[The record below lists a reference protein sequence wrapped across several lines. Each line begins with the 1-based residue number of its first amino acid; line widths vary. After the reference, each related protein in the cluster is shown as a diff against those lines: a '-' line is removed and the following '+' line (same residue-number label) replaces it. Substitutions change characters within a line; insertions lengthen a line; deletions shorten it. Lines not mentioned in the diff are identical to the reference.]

1 MQVRLCCLRRTLC
14 CLQRPKGYVLGWC
27 LGNNP
32 PFVFCGIRLIGLP
45 ALSGRDL
52 ISACLPFP
60 LAGRPFHRSH
70 PAHST
75 LQMPHRQVRVDVS
88 FLLRSQGSR
97 LPRRVQFYTWAE
109 FPQTFHVLRVRQPHT
124 NSPAHLAKS
133 VSKEIRISTN
143 IRGIGWFL
151 VPVSMRNHAKIICKE
166 ALDGHD
172 HNAI

>member
-60 LAGRPFHRSH
+60 LAGRPFHRFHQASSTPSRAHHGHTRRWTFRFCSVAKALAFPPKGGAILHVGGVSSDPSQFSGSESH
-70 PAHST
+70 TPT
-75 LQMPHRQVRVDVS
+75 
-88 FLLRSQGSR
+88 
-97 LPRRVQFYTWAE
+97 
-109 FPQTFHVLRVRQPHT
+109 RQPTRLSASASNKNFHKPISIHEQTRHPCHRHT
-124 NSPAHLAKS
+124 
-133 VSKEIRISTN
+133 
-143 IRGIGWFL
+143 
-151 VPVSMRNHAKIICKE
+151 MRRKNHP
-166 ALDGHD
+166 LPPTY
-172 HNAI
+172 